1 MSLTIISLI
10 KQVPLPTEMRMGEDG
25 LMDRTKAKSIINID
39 CQFGLEAGLQLKK
52 QYPDARMIVC
62 SMGPASF
69 ENALRTALSMGYD
82 EAYLLSDR
90 KLGGSDT
97 YATGL
102 AISTMLKHLGFN
114 KDSKDKFIIFTG
126 RQTSDGDTAHVPSQV
141 AESLNIPQATF
152 VERVTPAGD
161 NTVSA
166 RRIIEGGYQMLKLPM
181 PCLISLTPTGVK
193 PRKPSLL
200 GAIKARKAQIKT
212 LSVDDVGMTAEQQSL
227 IGIAG
232 SPTIVAAVQNIES
245 DRPPIVLATGQG
257 EQQLVENFIADFARG
272 GNVLQKKEKVQK
284 EAKEAPDFPV
294 VDKRGGNKGILT
306 WAEVVNGQIARPSL
320 ELLTPAKHLAEQINA
335 IANGGN
341 NGGSSNGG
349 SSSSG
354 SNGGESRN
362 SSSDTKITTVL
373 IGKNIKHLS
382 ATLFEHGSDEVVI
395 VEDDTLEEYLVLPF
409 SNIITQIIHDKKPEI
424 ALFAATTAGRELAPR
439 IGMKTGSGVTADC
452 TGLEIGDYIDRKNKE
467 IIRPVL
473 HSRRPTYGESKLATI
488 LGFAY
493 PQISTARAG
502 TFPVPPKQENRTGL
516 VSEFKPALNAE
527 DFMTQIT
534 ETVRGEG
541 GLQSLFDADIIVSGG
556 RGTLSDELALIKKLA
571 QALKDKGIKAEWAC
585 SRAVVDEGYAE
596 YARQI
601 GQTGKTV
608 RPKIYVAT
616 GISGAIQHLSGIKE
630 AGKIIA
636 INNNPKAPI
645 FNNADFGISGNYED
659 IVPELIEKVQ
669 NGFTFG
675 L

>member
-1 MSLTIISLI
+1 
-10 KQVPLPTEMRMGEDG
+10 
-25 LMDRTKAKSIINID
+25 ID

-52 QYPDARMIVC
+52 QYPDARMVVC
-62 SMGPASF
+62 SMGPSSF

-102 AISTMLKHLGFN
+102 AISTMLKYLGFN
-114 KDSKDKFIIFTG
+114 KDSKDKFIVFAG

-141 AESLNIPQATF
+141 AECLGIPQATF
-152 VERVTPAGD
+152 VERVMSAVENTTVTSSD
-161 NTVSA
+161 RNVTSESDYTVSA

-181 PCLISLTPTGVK
+181 PCLVSLTPTGVK

-200 GAIKARKAQIKT
+200 GAVKARKAEIKT
-212 LSVDDVGMTAEQQSL
+212 LNVDDIGMTAEQQSL
-227 IGIAG
+227 TGIAG
-232 SPTIVAAVQNIES
+232 SPTIVAAVENIES
-245 DRPPIVLATGQG
+245 DRPPIVLASGQG
-257 EQQLVENFIADFARG
+257 EQQLVENFIKDFARG
-272 GNVLQKKEKVQK
+272 GNVLQKKEKAVK
-284 EAKEAPDFPV
+284 GAKEAPDFPV
-294 VDKRGGNKGILT
+294 VDKRGDNRGILT
-306 WAEVVNGQIARPSL
+306 WAEIVNGQIARPSL
-320 ELLTPAKHLAEQINA
+320 ELLTPAKHLAEQLDSNTG
-335 IANGGN
+335 NTGSTGGTDN
-341 NGGSSNGG
+341 T
-349 SSSSG
+349 
-354 SNGGESRN
+354 N
-362 SSSDTKITTVL
+362 SASDTGKTKISTVL
-373 IGKNIKHLS
+373 IGKNIKHLAS
-382 ATLFEHGSDEVVI
+382 TLFEYGSDEVII

-409 SNIITQIIHDKKPEI
+409 SNIITQIIHNRKPEI

-452 TGLEIGDYIDRKNKE
+452 TGLEIGDFIDRKNKK
-467 IIRPVL
+467 IIHPVL

-488 LGFAY
+488 LGFVY

-502 TFPVPPKQENRTGL
+502 TFPIPPRQNGRTGIT
-516 VSEFKPALNAE
+516 SEFKPVLNVE
-527 DFMTQIT
+527 DFVTQIT
-534 ETVRGEG
+534 KTVRGEG
-541 GLQSLFDADIIVSGG
+541 GLQSLFDADIIIAGG
-556 RGTLSDELALIKKLA
+556 RGTVGDGLTLVKEFA
-571 QALKDKGIKAEWAC
+571 QALKDKGLKAEWAC
-585 SRAVVDEGYAE
+585 SRVVVDEGYAE

-645 FNNADFGISGNYED
+645 FNNADFGIVGNYED
-659 IVPELIEKVQ
+659 IVSELIEKIH

-675 L
+675 LMP